1 MRCNFVYYKTTLII
15 FSFISFNIRVTFHYL
30 TKLQL
35 NTVKNILR
43 NTNCVKEFISVSTN
57 CAHVMENHFIY
68 KVQIHNSFIKAHF
81 DAAILAVTVLKSVAA
96 LSKNLLIASPTNFHR
111 YYVINNPTPCPDS
124 DSWLPKTRSYH
135 THQSWTH

>member
-1 MRCNFVYYKTTLII
+1 MKK
-15 FSFISFNIRVTFHYL
+15 

-57 CAHVMENHFIY
+57 CAQVMENHFIY

-81 DAAILAVTVLKSVAA
+81 DAAILAVTVLKSKQKFANRQSNQ
-96 LSKNLLIASPTNFHR
+96 LSSLLC
-111 YYVINNPTPCPDS
+111 Y
-124 DSWLPKTRSYH
+124 K
-135 THQSWTH
+135 